1 MVMSL
6 MPQFLFGRLPGFAL
20 QSARAEQARRISAA
34 IPGAGLASANS
45 LYRLKQ
51 EQAGDPEKQK
61 SGRIHNRILLYS
73 PL

>member
-45 LYRLKQ
+45 LYLLKQ
-51 EQAGDPEKQK
+51 EQAW
-61 SGRIHNRILLYS
+61 
-73 PL
+73 